1 MFRHSSLRD
10 PLHARLRRLTASVT
24 TGGMMLVGMSLVLEY
39 VVRPGDTLSEI
50 AVRHDTTVEA
60 LVARN
65 GLDGSGDRIV
75 AGDPLDIPAAHE
87 RATRA
92 SRAASQAS
100 RASRGGDRVS
110 PDRRRIVRYTVR
122 PGDTPSGLAVRFRAW
137 TAEIIERNGSVLRA
151 GGEIE
156 IPVVVAAAARDRR
169 TAAPDPAPRA
179 DTGTATTSTDSPSR
193 ATVRRVITATARRHG
208 VDPDLALA
216 VSWQESGWQM
226 DRVSSAGAVGAM
238 QVMPST
244 GRWMSDVVGRTLHL
258 RDLRDNVTA
267 GVMLLGIL
275 EDRASARVAVAGY
288 YQGLAGVRRQGMYQD
303 TKRYVANVLALQRQ
317 FERGDYPA

>member
-24 TGGMMLVGMSLVLEY
+24 TGGMMLVGMPLALEY

-65 GLDGSGDRIV
+65 VLDRSGDRIV
-75 AGDPLDIPAAHE
+75 AGESLDIPAAHG
-87 RATRA
+87 RA
-92 SRAASQAS
+92 SRAAGRAS
-100 RASRGGDRVS
+100 RTSRGGDRVS
-110 PDRRRIVRYTVR
+110 PDARRIVRYTVR
-122 PGDTPSGLAVRFRAW
+122 PGDTPSGLAVRFHAW

-151 GGEIE
+151 GEEIE

-169 TAAPDPAPRA
+169 TATPDPAPRA

-258 RDLRDNVTA
+258 RDLQDNVTA
-267 GVMLLGIL
+267 GVILLGIL

-288 YQGLAGVRRQGMYQD
+288 YQGLAGVRRHGMYQD